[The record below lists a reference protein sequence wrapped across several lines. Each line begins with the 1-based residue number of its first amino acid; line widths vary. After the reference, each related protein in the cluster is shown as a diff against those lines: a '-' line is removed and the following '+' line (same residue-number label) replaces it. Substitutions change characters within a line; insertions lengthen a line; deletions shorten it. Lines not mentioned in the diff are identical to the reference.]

1 MKKTATAF
9 QAVNGIH
16 NLIIRNNINSGI
28 FIEFMIET
36 KILNSEKEETKE
48 LLREFLEKENV
59 HDEYIQK
66 FDF

>member
-1 MKKTATAF
+1 
-9 QAVNGIH
+9 
-16 NLIIRNNINSGI
+16 
-28 FIEFMIET
+28 MIET